1 MSSNPSPVQKRR
13 ARILRAA
20 QAKQIP
26 LPTILVTLSLAFAF
40 YLAGKVLYRLRDV
53 VLLMLVGGFIALVL
67 NPAVAALQR
76 WKVHRRGYAVAIV
89 TIWGL
94 LVFAGLAVA
103 FGYPL
108 VNGVTHLADNLPA
121 YVNKVTHNKGW
132 IGRLARQYHVQSWV
146 QRNSPK
152 LVSLAEKLGKPAFAL
167 GKGAASVLVALTST
181 FVFVVLLLLEA
192 PKLRAGILALLS
204 PERAERYTKIGGEV
218 SRSVAGYMLGDILT
232 SVIAGLVIFV
242 TLTVLSVPFAL
253 LWALWV
259 ALVDFLPQIGGAL
272 AGIPTILF
280 AFGHSVS
287 AGIATAVVF
296 LIYTQLENHIL
307 NPVIMSRTVKVNPLL
322 VLVSVFV
329 AADLG
334 AWVGGIFGGFV
345 AALLA
350 IPIAGVI
357 QVIVREVW
365 QLSGEDPSVD
375 AVEVSAGAV
384 GDVPVTSA

>member
-26 LPTILVTLSLAFAF
+26 LPTILVTLSLASAF

-53 VLLMLVGGFIALVL
+53 VLLMMVGGFLALVL

-121 YVNKVTHNKGW
+121 YVNKATHSKGW
-132 IGRLARQYHVQSWV
+132 IGRLARQYHVQTWV

-167 GKGAASVLVALTST
+167 GKGAASVLVALTSL

-192 PKLRAGILALLS
+192 PKLRAGILALMS
-204 PERAERYTKIGGEV
+204 AERAERYTKIGGEV

-259 ALVDFLPQIGGAL
+259 ALVDFLPEIGGAL
-272 AGIPTILF
+272 AGIPTVLF
-280 AFGHSVS
+280 AFGHSVP
-287 AGIATAVVF
+287 AGITTAVVF

-322 VLVSVFV
+322 VLVSVLV

-350 IPIAGVI
+350 IPTAGVI

-375 AVEVSAGAV
+375 PVEVSAGAV

>member
-322 VLVSVFV
+322 VLVAVFV
-329 AADLG
+329 GADLG

-375 AVEVSAGAV
+375 AVEASAGAV

>member
-53 VLLMLVGGFIALVL
+53 VLLMVVGGFLALVL
-67 NPAVAALQR
+67 NPAVTALQH
-76 WKVHRRGYAVAIV
+76 WKVRRRGYAVAIV
-89 TIWGL
+89 TIWAI

-121 YVNKVTHNKGW
+121 YVNKATHSKGW

-167 GKGAASVLVALTST
+167 GKGAASVLVALTSI

-204 PERAERYTKIGGEV
+204 PERAERYRKIGGEV

-280 AFGHSVS
+280 AFGHSVP
-287 AGIATAVVF
+287 AGITTAVVF

-322 VLVSVFV
+322 VLVAVFV
-329 AADLG
+329 GADLG

-350 IPIAGVI
+350 IPIAGAI

-375 AVEVSAGAV
+375 PVEASAGAV

>member
-384 GDVPVTSA
+384 GDVPVTSV